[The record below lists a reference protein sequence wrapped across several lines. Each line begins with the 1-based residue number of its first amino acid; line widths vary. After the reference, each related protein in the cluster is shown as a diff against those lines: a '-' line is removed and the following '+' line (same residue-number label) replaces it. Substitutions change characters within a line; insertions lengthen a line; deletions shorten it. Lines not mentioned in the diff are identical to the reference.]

1 MSPKRIGRGDD
12 RWDRTPGG
20 LFVPRRP
27 TLPTRRFV
35 MGKWGG
41 IKCCCGG
48 AVACPACV
56 GSVAS
61 ANISASVSGL
71 ANGGS
76 CTGCGDG
83 NGTWTLAYQSC
94 TYNTVG
100 EDGYVAY
107 WKNESFAD
115 LCACSGTLYIH
126 VIQFYLWLHATHR
139 RSVMS
144 FGTTV
149 AAGGTSCTLTVQNDY
164 ESTDAWDCM
173 NVNETF
179 GPGTWQVL
187 FDSLDCDTSSLSV
200 TFTSI

>member
-1 MSPKRIGRGDD
+1 MAKRRPPNDD
-12 RWDRTPGG
+12 RWDRTTGG
-20 LFVPRRP
+20 VIVPRRGVS
-27 TLPTRRFV
+27 LPTRRWIGW
-35 MGKWGG
+35 MGGAKD
-41 IKCCCGG
+41 CCGG
-48 AVACPACV
+48 GAAACQACV

-83 NGTWTLAYQSC
+83 NGTWTLAYRSC

-107 WKNESFAD
+107 WENESFAD
-115 LCACSGTLYIH
+115 LCACSGKLYVH

-179 GPGTWQVL
+179 SPGTWQVL